1 MIRLILFFILVASTF
16 ISCTPDKEYDID
28 NYPSQIT
35 FQSSGGNTGGNTG
48 NTDGNNEGPCQSG
61 LVSNA
66 NPTGDFTTLIWADE
80 FDTGS
85 SFCIENWTAE
95 IGTGCPN
102 LCGWGNGEAQYYT
115 AREDNVKIED
125 GILKIKAKKENYQN
139 SQYTSTRIKTQGKF
153 DFTYGK
159 VEVRAKLPTG
169 GGTWPAI
176 WMLGSNITTV
186 SWPACGEIDIMEHVG
201 NDQNSV
207 HSSLHTPSSYGGT
220 INTSTYQVN
229 NASEAFNVYAM
240 QWDANKIEFFLN
252 GNSVYTYQPNVK
264 NDDTWP
270 FNSPQFLLL
279 NVAMGGSFGGTIDPN
294 FSESAMEIDYV
305 RVYQ

>member
-1 MIRLILFFILVASTF
+1 ML
-16 ISCTPDKEYDID
+16 SCTPDKEYNID
-28 NYPSQIT
+28 DFPSQIT
-35 FQSSGGNTGGNTG
+35 FPSTDITGG
-48 NTDGNNEGPCQSG
+48 TDGNNEGPCQSG
-61 LVSNA
+61 AVSGA
-66 NPTGDFTTLIWADE
+66 NPTGDFSTLIWADE
-80 FDTGS
+80 FEVGS

-95 IGTGCPN
+95 IGTGCPD

-115 AREDNVKIED
+115 AREENVTIED
-125 GILKIKAKKENYQN
+125 GILKITAKKENYQN

-159 VEVRAKLPTG
+159 VEVRAKIPSG

-186 SWPACGEIDIMEHVG
+186 SWPACGEIDIMEHTG
-201 NDQNSV
+201 NNQNSV
-207 HSSLHTPSSYGGT
+207 HSSIHTPSSFGGT
-220 INTSTYQVN
+220 VNTRTYAVN
-229 NASEAFNVYAM
+229 NATQAFNVYAM

-252 GNSVYTYQPNVK
+252 GNKVYTYQPDVK
-264 NDDTWP
+264 NADTWP

-279 NVAMGGSFGGTIDPN
+279 NVAMGGGFGGAIDPN
-294 FSESAMEIDYV
+294 FNESSMEIDYV

>member
-1 MIRLILFFILVASTF
+1 MTRLILFFILVAGTL
-16 ISCTPDKEYDID
+16 ISCTPDKEYNID

-35 FQSSGGNTGGNTG
+35 FQSNGGNTGGTTG
-48 NTDGNNEGPCQSG
+48 GTDGNDEGPCQSG
-61 LVSNA
+61 LVSGA
-66 NPTGDFTTLIWADE
+66 NPTGDFSTLIWADE
-80 FDTGS
+80 FDTGN

-115 AREDNVKIED
+115 AREENVKIED

-229 NASEAFNVYAM
+229 NASQAFNVYAM

-279 NVAMGGSFGGTIDPN
+279 NVAMGGGFGGTIDPN